1 MAGGEPTKGYP
12 GTITAVINSCVKN
25 GSNYDFNASFSF
37 DCEGFSG
44 AKLPTLTI
52 HSSSGGSITFTGNA
66 YENDPLVKD
75 FSLSAEAG
83 DTITISSASWSDPSD
98 SAQSALLQSATEI
111 YTIPDEVETKG
122 ATWGATAWGGIYRP
136 AGKLK
141 EVSISGAVD
150 VAKIFSNTISG
161 SLRVAKV
168 SSKTISG
175 VVRVEK
181 TLAKDI
187 SGRLL
192 VMGTQ
197 TVDISG
203 AVYVK
208 NPNER
213 VVEKNISGIVDVLK
227 ANSVGMSGKIHIQ
240 RAETSDISGHIR
252 VEKTQTATVAG
263 AVRVARAN
271 AVDIS
276 GSVRVRVSTPE
287 KLPTDW
293 EYGGEP
299 EAEDWGGE
307 DKPTD
312 SWSDSP
318 VADANEWS
326 ETTKPSDGWSGAG
339 DVEPVN
345 WDYPLEDNA

>member
-37 DCEGFSG
+37 SCEGFSG
-44 AKLPTLTI
+44 AKMPYLAIT
-52 HSSSGGSITFTGNA
+52 SSSGGFVTFSGNA

-83 DTITISSASWSDPSD
+83 DTITIYSASWNDPSD
-98 SAQSALLQSATEI
+98 SGESAFLEGEPEI

-141 EVSISGAVD
+141 EVSISGVVD
-150 VAKIFSNTISG
+150 VAKTFSNTISG

-187 SGRLL
+187 SGRVM

-203 AVYVK
+203 AVYVD
-208 NPNER
+208 NPNEQ
-213 VVEKNISGIVDVLK
+213 VVEKNISGVVDVLK
-227 ANSVGMSGKIHIQ
+227 ASSVDISGKIHIQ
-240 RAETSDISGHIR
+240 RAETTTIRGQLR
-252 VEKTQTATVAG
+252 VEKPQTATIAG
-263 AVRVARAN
+263 AMRVAKEN

-276 GSVRVRVSTPE
+276 GRVRVRVSTPE

-299 EAEDWGGE
+299 EAEDWSGE

-318 VADANEWS
+318 VADAGEWS

>member
-1 MAGGEPTKGYP
+1 MAGEEPTNGYP
-12 GTITAVINSCVKN
+12 GTITAVISSCVKN

-37 DCEGFSG
+37 NCSGFSG
-44 AKLPTLTI
+44 AKTPTLTI
-52 HSSSGGSITFTGNA
+52 HSSSGGSVTVIGDRYN
-66 YENDPLVKD
+66 NDPLVKD

-83 DTITISSASWSDPSD
+83 DTITISSADWNDPSD
-98 SAQSALLQSATEI
+98 SGKSALLLSATEI

-136 AGKLK
+136 AGELK
-141 EVSISGAVD
+141 EVSISGVVD
-150 VAKIFSNTISG
+150 VAKTFSNTISG

-175 VVRVEK
+175 IVRVEK

-187 SGRLL
+187 SGRVM

-203 AVYVK
+203 AVYVD
-208 NPNER
+208 NPNEQ
-213 VVEKNISGIVDVLK
+213 VVEKNISGVVDVLK
-227 ANSVGMSGKIHIQ
+227 ANSSSISGKIHIQ
-240 RAETSDISGHIR
+240 KAEATTIRGQLR
-252 VEKTQTATVAG
+252 VEKPQTATIAG
-263 AVRVARAN
+263 AMRVAKEN

-276 GSVRVRVSTPE
+276 GRVRVRVSTPE

-299 EAEDWGGE
+299 EAEAWGGE

-318 VADANEWS
+318 VADAGEWS

>member
-37 DCEGFSG
+37 SCEGFSG
-44 AKLPTLTI
+44 AKMPYLAIT
-52 HSSSGGSITFTGNA
+52 SSSGGFVTFSGNA

-83 DTITISSASWSDPSD
+83 DTITIYSASWNDPSD
-98 SAQSALLQSATEI
+98 SGESAFLEGEPEI

-141 EVSISGAVD
+141 EVSISGVVD
-150 VAKIFSNTISG
+150 VSKTFSNTISG

-168 SSKTISG
+168 SSKAISG

-187 SGRLL
+187 SGRVM

-203 AVYVK
+203 AVYVD
-208 NPNER
+208 NPNEQ
-213 VVEKNISGIVDVLK
+213 VVEKNISGVVDVLK
-227 ANSVGMSGKIHIQ
+227 TNSSSISGKIHIQ
-240 RAETSDISGHIR
+240 RAETTTIRGQLR
-252 VEKTQTATVAG
+252 VEKPQTATIAG
-263 AVRVARAN
+263 AMRVAREN

-276 GSVRVRVSTPE
+276 GRVRVRVSTPE

-299 EAEDWGGE
+299 EAEDWSGE

-318 VADANEWS
+318 VADAGEWS